1 MQSLFKRSVFQ
12 NRIEAASLQR
22 FRNVKTK
29 GWEHFF
35 FSLVT
40 EASHSTS
47 HRLVGKQKYTALR
60 LEPITGVFG
69 ILNNRNIGVLDNRL
83 VR

>member
-1 MQSLFKRSVFQ
+1 MQSLFKRSVFK

-35 FSLVT
+35 SLVT
-40 EASHSTS
+40 EASN
-47 HRLVGKQKYTALR
+47 RLVGKQKYTALR
-60 LEPITGVFG
+60 LEPITVVYG
-69 ILNNRNIGVLDNRL
+69 ILYNRNIGVLDNRL